1 MATEKSIP
9 KRLSGDEALESL
21 MGEIYKRLYN
31 HGHFHSHKAYQG
43 YSAKVT
49 VEFRPA
55 MSFTPP
61 LTDEF
66 EVSNLPSS
74 ADLDAVSEEL
84 RIAEATETITIDIPV
99 RPPNQVR
106 EENGMDLPV
115 HIEEEGILKEKWV
128 KPSKFRGKTKPGTPA
143 PSRANKSVPTVPG
156 KAPDDMDEIG
166 VPRRA

>member
-1 MATEKSIP
+1 MSSEKSIA

-21 MGEIYKRLYN
+21 MGEIYKRMCH

-49 VEFRPA
+49 IDFRPA

-61 LTDEF
+61 LTDDF
-66 EVSNLPSS
+66 EVNQ
-74 ADLDAVSEEL
+74 LDAGIEV
-84 RIAEATETITIDIPV
+84 EAGEIIEISIPI

-115 HIEEEGILKEKWV
+115 HVEEDGILKEKWV

-143 PSRANKSVPTVPG
+143 PSRSNTSTPTVPG
-156 KAPDDMDEIG
+156 RTPDDMEELG
-166 VPRRA
+166 VARRP